1 MTFEDLI
8 EEIVG
13 PIRDEYDV
21 AEREDVQFVTDRE
34 VVISARFPVDDVAE
48 LLHLDVGETEA
59 DSIGGLVYERLG
71 EIPKAG
77 AALPLGSATLTVD
90 QVRRQS
96 IQTVRIVNPEP
107 FSTERDGVRRALTGE
122 SPGAVDDQPA

>member
-1 MTFEDLI
+1 
-8 EEIVG
+8 VN
-13 PIRDEYDV
+13 
-21 AEREDVQFVTDRE
+21 DRE

-96 IQTVRIVNPEP
+96 IQTVRIVSREP
-107 FSTERDGVRRALTGE
+107 FLVERDGGRRAGAAE
-122 SPGAVDDQPA
+122 SPGVADDQPV